1 MTCKLVWDS
10 GDLVGLDIPRRI
22 WGWVPRVGLT
32 VHVLLNLESSCSGIQ
47 AVYLWGM
54 VIGAE

>member
-22 WGWVPRVGLT
+22 WGWVPTVDLT
-32 VHVLLNLESSCSGIQ
+32 VRVLLNLESSCSGLQ